1 MIKICNL
8 SVNTEE
14 LMACGRSPHFY
25 LFHNSEDITRP
36 ISSLEI
42 CFVSVIHGFV
52 FWYFNSEPSV
62 GYGVQGGKGFP
73 VLCKLGCRSPA
84 EA

>member
-1 MIKICNL
+1 MQFVCQHRRTDGMWKVPTLLPFPQLRGYHQADQL
-8 SVNTEE
+8 S
-14 LMACGRSPHFY
+14 RDF
-25 LFHNSEDITRP
+25 F
-36 ISSLEI
+36 

-62 GYGVQGGKGFP
+62 GYGVQGGKGLP

>member
-1 MIKICNL
+1 MILHRIFEKTVQEIFYDKICNL

-42 CFVSVIHGFV
+42 FLFCLCNSWFCILV
-52 FWYFNSEPSV
+52 F
-62 GYGVQGGKGFP
+62 
-73 VLCKLGCRSPA
+73 
-84 EA
+84 